1 MSTQIFININGKT
14 NVFSFDKSTKSLG
27 ELKNDL
33 FQFIED
39 KTKIHKMFFRFTFAG
54 KSHRWLDDS
63 EMQFNSN
70 TTYEFDFDHLLKKV
84 RISNDENIFVNS
96 PLLDES
102 GLLVSMKELC
112 DEGLVN
118 SDDVIHLGDTDIVNK
133 TVIENWIVLSHFL
146 RINFNS
152 VEDFY
157 KNITLP
163 KPLPNNFLEK
173 SIGKKSFEYLD
184 NLELDQLKSFATF
197 CDYMDIGYL
206 LEIVCAFIANK
217 YVKNKSLSEI
227 KDLNLI

>member
-1 MSTQIFININGKT
+1 MIMSTQIFININGKT

-163 KPLPNNFLEK
+163 KPLPISCPSNPKNSFICFIVLG
-173 SIGKKSFEYLD
+173 SLKKWS
-184 NLELDQLKSFATF
+184 TVPW
-197 CDYMDIGYL
+197 YM
-206 LEIVCAFIANK
+206 
-217 YVKNKSLSEI
+217 
-227 KDLNLI
+227 